1 MSLDDITLTIS
12 IQFPYLDGGQ
22 DHPLCSVGIS
32 TAIHCTLPKLNN
44 DS

>member
-22 DHPLCSVGIS
+22 DHPLGSVGIS
-32 TAIHCTLPKLNN
+32 TAIQCTWPKLNN